1 MLLALSGCASQE
13 WKDYCSEYNCFDD
26 AAHDGSFYGNTTTVT
41 GWASSRAGPTSTA
54 MATSTST

>member
-1 MLLALSGCASQE
+1 MKKLLALPMLLALSGCASQE

-41 GWASSRAGPTSTA
+41 GWLIKEEKDQE
-54 MATSTST
+54 